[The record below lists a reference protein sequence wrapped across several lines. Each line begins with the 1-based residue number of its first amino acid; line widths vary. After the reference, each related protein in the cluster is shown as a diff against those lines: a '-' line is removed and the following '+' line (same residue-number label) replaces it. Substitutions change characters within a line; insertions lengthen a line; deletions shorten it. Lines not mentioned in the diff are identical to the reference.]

1 MKRLLSVMQ
10 SIRLNSNILTK
21 YKLKKEPEV
30 FRPFFLN
37 GNPIQACFA
46 FIYSESPWSF
56 LLFTNFVSRTK
67 TIRNAVKRHFSHTNS
82 QT

>member
-30 FRPFFLN
+30 FRPFFLKDEPN
-37 GNPIQACFA
+37 NAGSSLYIQKSLAV
-46 FIYSESPWSF
+46 SF
-56 LLFTNFVSRTK
+56 YLLTLYPVQ
-67 TIRNAVKRHFSHTNS
+67 KR
-82 QT
+82 